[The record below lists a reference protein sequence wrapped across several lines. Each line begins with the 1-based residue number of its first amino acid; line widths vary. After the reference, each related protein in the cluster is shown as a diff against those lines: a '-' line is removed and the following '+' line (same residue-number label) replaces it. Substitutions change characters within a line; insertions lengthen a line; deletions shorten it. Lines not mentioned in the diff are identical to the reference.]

1 MIFKVKVIANAKLE
15 KLEEIGEN
23 MLKVH
28 LKEKPVE
35 GKANKALIDFL
46 ADELELEKNKITILS
61 GHTSNEKLVEIL
73 N

>member
-23 MLKVH
+23 LLKVH
-28 LKEKPVE
+28 LKEKPE
-35 GKANKALIDFL
+35 KGKANKALIDFL
-46 ADELELEKNKITILS
+46 ADELDLEKSKITILS